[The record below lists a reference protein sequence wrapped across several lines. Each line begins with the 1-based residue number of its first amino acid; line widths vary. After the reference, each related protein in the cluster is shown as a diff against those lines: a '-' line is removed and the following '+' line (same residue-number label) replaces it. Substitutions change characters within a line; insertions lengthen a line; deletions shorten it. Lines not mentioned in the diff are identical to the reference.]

1 MISRIGEFMLPG
13 NMKNMYGF
21 ETVNPG
27 RISLQWTGVLDLY
40 KIDSYDAYILRDTV
54 QTNLAGQSPYQ
65 AVARA
70 VTITDRI

>member
-1 MISRIGEFMLPG
+1 MIGRIGEFVLPG
-13 NMKNMYGF
+13 NTKNMYGF

-27 RISLQWTGVLDLY
+27 SISLRRTGVLDLC

-54 QTNLAGQSPYQ
+54 RTNLAGQSPYQ
-65 AVARA
+65 AVAGA